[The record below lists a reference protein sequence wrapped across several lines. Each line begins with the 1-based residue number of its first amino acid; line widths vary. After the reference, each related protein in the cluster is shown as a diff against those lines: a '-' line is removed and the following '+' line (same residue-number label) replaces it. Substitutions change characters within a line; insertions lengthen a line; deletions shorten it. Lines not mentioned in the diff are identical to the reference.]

1 MQKHNKRGFVG
12 TIKHI
17 FNIRFWSDADRIKSY
32 WQYIVNTIKKF
43 IVPQQNGV
51 TESFEDAKIRMN
63 VSDADLDIRK
73 RALMQLSL
81 LMCGISFLLFLYAIY
96 QCIYGG
102 IPGLLLTLSI
112 MCVALVMAFRY
123 HFWYFQIKEKK
134 LGCSIREW
142 FKLGV
147 LGEKQ

>member
-1 MQKHNKRGFVG
+1 MQKHNKRGFIG
-12 TIKHI
+12 TIKSI
-17 FNIRFWSDADRIKSY
+17 FNVRLWTDADRVKSY
-32 WQYIVNTIKKF
+32 WQYIVSTVKKF
-43 IVPQQNGV
+43 FVPQQKAQ

-63 VSDADLDIRK
+63 LSDADLNVRK
-73 RALMQLSL
+73 RALFQLCM

-96 QCIYGG
+96 QCVYGG
-102 IPGLLLTLSI
+102 IPGFLLTCSI

-142 FKLGV
+142 FKFGL